1 MKNKILKIIKS
12 LVSVKK
18 LDELMETV
26 LMLTRNVVNCDA
38 GSIFIYNREDESLVF
53 KYTQNESV
61 NIPFKEFSVSLDETS
76 IAGYTGISKNIIK
89 IDDVY
94 KLSNS
99 LPYKFNKDFDTMSGY
114 FTKSLIS
121 IPLINAKSELTG
133 VLQLINK
140 KICSEKVK
148 PHCDDNIVIP
158 FNYEDLNVL
167 YSLSGIIGVALENSL
182 LYDEI
187 ELMWEGFITASIQA
201 IEARDPVTKG
211 HTDRVTKLTMKI
223 ADALDKDEDDFPDF
237 KMDKNGFKLLKYS
250 CLLHDFGKIGVR
262 EFVLNKSEKLG
273 KKDIEF
279 LKVKFE
285 IAIKDAMISMNEKKV
300 AFLKNCMEKVMNINH
315 LSFYDDEILSNIEKC
330 KDVWIPLHDGER
342 VQLVNENEFQAICI
356 KSGTLTEDER
366 KEIQS
371 HVRYTFDYLNKI
383 PWNSDLKSI
392 PQIAC
397 MHHEKID
404 GSGYPFG
411 LKGDEIHIFGRIMAL
426 ADIFDALTSKDRP
439 YKESVPLEQAL
450 DIIRNDAL
458 NQKLDKK
465 IVDFFIEKRLYMES

>member
-1 MKNKILKIIKS
+1 MENKILKIIKS

-53 KYTQNESV
+53 RYTQNESV
-61 NIPFKEFSVSLDETS
+61 NIPFKEFSVPLDETS
-76 IAGYTGISKNIIK
+76 IAGYTGISKEIIK

-94 KLSNS
+94 KLSDS
-99 LPYKFNKDFDTMSGY
+99 LPYKFNKDFDKMSGY

-148 PHCDDNIVIP
+148 PHCDNIVIP
-158 FNYEDLNVL
+158 FNDEDLNVL

-187 ELMWEGFITASIQA
+187 ELMWEGFIMASIQA

-262 EFVLNKSEKLG
+262 EFVLNKSEKLT

-285 IAIKDAMISMNEKKV
+285 IAIKDAMISKDEEKV
-300 AFLKNCMEKVMNINH
+300 LFLKNCIKHIVNTNH
-315 LSFYDDEILSNIEKC
+315 SSIFDDEILSNIEKC
-330 KDVWIPLHDGER
+330 KGVCISLHDGDR
-342 VQLVNENEFQAICI
+342 VQLVNENEFKSICI

-383 PWNSDLKSI
+383 PWNRDLKSI

-411 LKGDEIHIFGRIMAL
+411 LKGDEIHIFGSIMAL

-439 YKESVPLEQAL
+439 YKKSVPLDKTL
-450 DIIRNDAL
+450 DIIRNEAL

-465 IVDFFIEKRLYMES
+465 IVDFFIKKRLYMES

>member
-1 MKNKILKIIKS
+1 MENKILKIIKS

-76 IAGYTGISKNIIK
+76 IAGYTGISKKIIK

-121 IPLINAKSELTG
+121 IPLTNAKRELTG

-140 KICSEKVK
+140 KINSEKIE
-148 PHCDDNIVIP
+148 PHLKDNIVIP
-158 FNYEDLNVL
+158 FNDEDLNVL

-201 IEARDPVTKG
+201 IESRDPVTKG
-211 HTDRVTKLTMKI
+211 HTERVTSLSLKI
-223 ADALDKDEDDFPDF
+223 ADALDKDKDNFPNF
-237 KMDKNGFKLLKYS
+237 KMDKDKFRFFKYA

-262 EFVLNKSEKLG
+262 EHVLNKAGKLS
-273 KKDIEF
+273 KKEIEF
-279 LKVKFE
+279 LKMKFE
-285 IAIKDAMISMNEKKV
+285 IGIVEAINSNDEECAE
-300 AFLKNCMEKVMNINH
+300 FLKRCLKNI
-315 LSFYDDEILSNIEKC
+315 LGMLQSSFFDDEILREIEKC
-330 KDVWIPLHDGER
+330 KFIYITLHSGER
-342 VQLVNENEFQAICI
+342 FQLVDEYEFKGISI
-356 KSGTLTEDER
+356 KYGTLTEDER
-366 KEIQS
+366 REIES

-383 PWNSDLKSI
+383 PWSNNLKDV
-392 PQIAC
+392 PKIAC

-411 LKGDEIHIFGRIMAL
+411 LKGDEIHVFGRIMAL

-439 YKESVPLEQAL
+439 YKKSVPLEQAL